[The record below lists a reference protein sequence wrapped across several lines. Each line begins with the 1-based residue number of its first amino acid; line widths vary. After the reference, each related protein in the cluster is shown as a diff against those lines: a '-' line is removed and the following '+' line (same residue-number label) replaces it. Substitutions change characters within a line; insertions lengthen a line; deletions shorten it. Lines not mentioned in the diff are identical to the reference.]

1 MDLPYAADEF
11 YPKINGVYQ
20 KMLGGR
26 ATTESAN
33 SQDTNE
39 YTSH

>member
-1 MDLPYAADEF
+1 MQQINPIL
-11 YPKINGVYQ
+11 KINVVYH

-33 SQDTNE
+33 GQDQPVQSANH
-39 YTSH
+39 YNH